1 MRYIS
6 APHRSH
12 TTFAGSGPGTDLR
25 TDLGS
30 DSGTGAGTDFDMW
43 VRIIASAFAGTSG
56 ELGRDKFLIRE
67 LTASSRAAK
76 LDGCLRSDSSPSV
89 LSDANMF

>member
-12 TTFAGSGPGTDLR
+12 TTFAGSGPGTDLG

-30 DSGTGAGTDFDMW
+30 DSGTEAGTGFGMW

-56 ELGRDKFLIRE
+56 ELGRDKFLFAN
-67 LTASSRAAK
+67 LPPAAEPQNST
-76 LDGCLRSDSSPSV
+76 GV
-89 LSDANMF
+89 